1 MNPYFAKLLNSVY
14 RKEPISGF
22 ILIFGVTDALLG
34 SMGGRWSLFTVG
46 LMMTLLAVVLRSLQ
60 EKKLKAVRQKK
71 TPRYQL
77 PPVTSNPP
85 LPLLVSKKRRR

>member
-1 MNPYFAKLLNSVY
+1 MNPFFAKFLNSVY

-34 SMGGRWSLFTVG
+34 GMGGRWSLFSVG
-46 LMMTLLAVVLRSLQ
+46 LMMTVLAIVLRSLQ
-60 EKKLKAVRQKK
+60 EKKLKAVRQEK

-77 PPVTSNPP
+77 PPIASNAP
-85 LPLLVSKKRRR
+85 LPLLVGKKRRR